1 MKENN
6 VNNKNVE
13 NCEIIYKPEGQIK
26 KSVSE
31 LLRNSKEGNF
41 NNLKKLIDEQEFQ
54 GSTLNLALRNLIQD
68 FKLTTNYI
76 QCLKLL
82 LSTNIDLFYQ
92 YPQEDNSTV
101 LMAILKKN
109 EYILMKEFLENLKLR
124 SANSNHLSNEDK
136 NKLEML
142 EIKNLFCQKDIN
154 NNNIIY
160 YCIKGVED
168 KKQFFKNIEYL
179 YDTYPHQNDKN
190 LNLPNLIQDIFKTL
204 FIEANNDGNS
214 IINKNYI
221 NYWIYT

>member
-26 KSVSE
+26 KTVSE

-54 GSTLNLALRNLIQD
+54 GSTLNLALRNLILD

-142 EIKNLFCQKDIN
+142 EIKNLFCQKD
-154 NNNIIY
+154 
-160 YCIKGVED
+160 
-168 KKQFFKNIEYL
+168 QRR
-179 YDTYPHQNDKN
+179 DTFWY
-190 LNLPNLIQDIFKTL
+190 
-204 FIEANNDGNS
+204 
-214 IINKNYI
+214 
-221 NYWIYT
+221 